1 MSFIQLQALL
11 LFYMPIKC
19 FFFDDF
25 IINLINLTFISYCTM
40 NDANYQKSIHFKD
53 QLLKL
58 LENLDKMSS
67 IFFIQNES
75 SIELLN
81 QSNQL
86 HRGI

>member
-1 MSFIQLQALL
+1 
-11 LFYMPIKC
+11 
-19 FFFDDF
+19 
-25 IINLINLTFISYCTM
+25 M

-86 HRGI
+86 HRGIWSLNTIVKKKSFNLAVWKNIRSKG

>member
-1 MSFIQLQALL
+1 
-11 LFYMPIKC
+11 
-19 FFFDDF
+19 
-25 IINLINLTFISYCTM
+25 M